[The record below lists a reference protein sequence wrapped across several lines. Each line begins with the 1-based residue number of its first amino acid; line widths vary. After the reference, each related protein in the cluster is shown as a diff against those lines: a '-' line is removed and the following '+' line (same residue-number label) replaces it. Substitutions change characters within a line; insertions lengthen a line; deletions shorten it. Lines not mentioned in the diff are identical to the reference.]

1 MRYAPAMH
9 IYRLLLTG
17 AALFTSALALQQ
29 CSSGTTQQDGESGQP
44 QFQVV
49 ATNDQVMDAIIIPNA
64 QAIWDSVVYT
74 NGELVV
80 SPKTDDDW
88 YNLQMNGYA
97 LAEAG
102 NLLKIS
108 PRAREEADWHQWA
121 TDLTTKSRDVIRAA
135 EAKDMQ
141 ALLTSGGEVYNVC
154 TDCHRKYVTG
164 DPNAPDPP
172 IPGLGAGGPVT
183 PGATQ

>member
-1 MRYAPAMH
+1 MH
-9 IYRLLLTG
+9 NSRLLTG
-17 AALFTSALALQQ
+17 AALLSCTLALQQ
-29 CSSGTTQQDGESGQP
+29 CNSGAPAQQGGNGGQP

-74 NGELVV
+74 NGELVA

-102 NLLKIS
+102 NLLKIP
-108 PRAREEADWHQWA
+108 PRAREDADWHQWA
-121 TDLTTKSRDVIRAA
+121 TDLTTKARDVIRAA
-135 EAKDMQ
+135 EAKDIQ
-141 ALLTSGGEVYNVC
+141 AMLVSGGEVYNVC

-164 DPNAPDPP
+164 DPNAPDPE
-172 IPGLGAGGPVT
+172 IPGLGPGGPVSN
-183 PGATQ
+183 

>member
-1 MRYAPAMH
+1 MSTSR
-9 IYRLLLTG
+9 RLLTG
-17 AALFTSALALQQ
+17 AALFASALALQQ
-29 CSSGTTQQDGESGQP
+29 CSSGQTPAPAATEGASS
-44 QFQVV
+44 FQVV

-74 NGELVV
+74 NGELVA

-102 NLLKIS
+102 NLLKIP
-108 PRAREEADWHQWA
+108 PRAREDADWHQWS
-121 TDLTTKSRDVIRAA
+121 TDLTMKARDVIRAA
-135 EAKDMQ
+135 EAKDIQ
-141 ALLTSGGEVYNVC
+141 ALLTSGGDVYTVC

-172 IPGLGAGGPVT
+172 IPGLGPGGPA
-183 PGATQ
+183 GN